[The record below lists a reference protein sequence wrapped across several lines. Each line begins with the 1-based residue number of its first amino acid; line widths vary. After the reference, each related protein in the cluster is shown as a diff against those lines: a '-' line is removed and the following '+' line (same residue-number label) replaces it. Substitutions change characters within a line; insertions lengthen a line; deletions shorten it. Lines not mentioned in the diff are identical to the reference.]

1 MECAEFA
8 KKLDNQ
14 KKRDR
19 KKPID
24 NSMRGQALKR
34 ARDPKYHADPSDP
47 WTWESQAASSL
58 DKKS

>member
-1 MECAEFA
+1 MKCAEFA

-24 NSMRGQALKR
+24 NSLRGQALKR
-34 ARDPKYHADPSDP
+34 ARDPIYQTDLSDP
-47 WTWESQAASSL
+47 WAWESQDVTSL